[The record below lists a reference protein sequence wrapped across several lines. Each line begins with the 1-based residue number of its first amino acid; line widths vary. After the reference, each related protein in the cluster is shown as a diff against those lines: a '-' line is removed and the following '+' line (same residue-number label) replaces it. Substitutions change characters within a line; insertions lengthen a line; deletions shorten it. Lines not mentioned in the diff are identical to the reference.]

1 MPSKKRTFNDYTG
14 NPNAPTKKNVAKK
27 RGWGKKGERTLST
40 PYTKEDF
47 FKEWVIDQDDPLD
60 VMLTMSGVGYLAKA
74 NKLKKRLKKLNI
86 NKETFNAQK
95 KLKKTLKKIH
105 KRRVKDWED
114 AGAYEKSILRKPTL
128 EGTARSSPHGKPVSS
143 TDPEGILI
151 ELQDRK
157 LTKKSDKS
165 IKKYAKQLD
174 KTIKE
179 GFKKMTDDVDR
190 EVQRRHSIEFP
201 EMSPE
206 DWAALEKEGTRGM
219 AGSKTPFNRH
229 GHGKGITK
237 KIARATGGTAKD
249 ANRLGRKLQKSD
261 ERIKRQLKS
270 DKEIARKKA
279 QKKILKS
286 RSLQKKMK
294 KAGRSKAGTL
304 ERGLPEVISPKY
316 DPLKQYSYRQN

>member
-1 MPSKKRTFNDYTG
+1 MPPKKRTFNDYTR

-105 KRRVKDWED
+105 KRRVKDWD
-114 AGAYEKSILRKPTL
+114 NAGAYEKSILRKPTL
-128 EGTARSSPHGKPVSS
+128 EGTARSSPHGKPLSS
-143 TDPEGILI
+143 TDPEGILR

-157 LTKKSDKS
+157 LTKKNDKS
-165 IKKYAKQLD
+165 IKKYAKQLN

-179 GFKKMTDDVDR
+179 GFRKLSDDVDR
-190 EVQRRHSIEFP
+190 EVQSRHP
-201 EMSPE
+201 DVSPE
-206 DWAALEKEGTRGM
+206 EWALWEKESTRGTI
-219 AGSKTPFNRH
+219 GSKTPFNRY
-229 GHGKGITK
+229 GHGKGIGK
-237 KIARATGGTAKD
+237 AIDRATGGTHKD

-261 ERIKRQLKS
+261 EAIKRQLKS